1 VGQRAHCF
9 CVGACDKR
17 IAEVTPSLTTN
28 ALEAACEKGKA
39 PGFWSSIAVLS
50 SGAIGVQV
58 ISALCSPLLTRLY
71 SPADIGVMGIFNSI
85 LMILLL
91 LGTLQYE
98 MAVAL
103 PAKQEEARDIAAVAF
118 LCLLAISL
126 ISVPALLIC
135 KGPLFARLNAEAL
148 LSYWW
153 LIPVGLF
160 ASGTYQVL
168 NVWSLRVKRHR
179 EIAKTNVNQTVMQLV
194 IQLGCGFIGAG
205 FVGLLSGAVAG
216 RFTGIFRLAKSAI
229 ANDKIWTPRPSA
241 QSMTATMRSYVEFP
255 LYSCPGALLRLGV
268 IQFTPLFLAG
278 RYSLL
283 QAGFFALQERLIM
296 VPLTTLGSSVA
307 SVFYVEAAELYLTN
321 PARLHALFRATVKRL
336 LIIGSAPTGIL
347 LVFGAEL
354 FGVVFGER
362 WREAG
367 RYAQILALPGL
378 ARFVCGPV
386 FRCLTI
392 IGHQKVQLLC
402 DFIGLVL
409 LGGGFYYCDIS
420 ELGPVTAVMVF
431 GVSTSATYILAHVCA
446 EVYLRRIALKGAAH

>member
-1 VGQRAHCF
+1 M
-9 CVGACDKR
+9 
-17 IAEVTPSLTTN
+17 TPSLTTN
-28 ALEAACEKGKA
+28 PAKACEKTKVT
-39 PGFWSSIAVLS
+39 GFWSSVAVLC
-50 SGAIGVQV
+50 SGAIGVQL

-71 SPADIGVMGIFNSI
+71 SPADMGVLGVFNSI
-85 LMILLL
+85 LMILML
-91 LGTLQYE
+91 LGTLQFE

-103 PAKQEEARDIAAVAF
+103 PAKPEEARDVAGVAF
-118 LCLLAISL
+118 LCLLATSL
-126 ISVPALLIC
+126 ISVPVFLVF

-160 ASGTYQVL
+160 ASGLYQVL

-179 EIAKTNVNQTVMQLV
+179 EIAKTNVNQTLVQLV
-194 IQLGCGFIGAG
+194 IQLGCGFFGTG

-216 RFTGIFRLAKSAI
+216 RFTGIFRLAKSMI
-229 ANDKIWTPRPSA
+229 ANDKIWTPRPSPR
-241 QSMTATMRSYVEFP
+241 SLIATMRRYAEFP

-307 SVFYVEAAELYLTN
+307 SVFYVEAAELYATN
-321 PARLHALFRATVKRL
+321 PAKLHTLFRATVKRL
-336 LIIGSAPTGIL
+336 LILGAAPACLL
-347 LVFGAEL
+347 LVFGPEL
-354 FGVVFGER
+354 FGFVFGER
-362 WREAG
+362 WRDAG

-378 ARFVCGPV
+378 ARFVSGPV

-402 DFIGLVL
+402 DFIGFGL
-409 LGGGFYYCDIS
+409 LAGGFYYCHVSQRDAWW
-420 ELGPVTAVMVF
+420 AVLVF
-431 GVSTSATYILAHVCA
+431 GVSTTVNYILALCCA
-446 EVYLRRIALKGAAH
+446 EVFLRRIAHLRKIN